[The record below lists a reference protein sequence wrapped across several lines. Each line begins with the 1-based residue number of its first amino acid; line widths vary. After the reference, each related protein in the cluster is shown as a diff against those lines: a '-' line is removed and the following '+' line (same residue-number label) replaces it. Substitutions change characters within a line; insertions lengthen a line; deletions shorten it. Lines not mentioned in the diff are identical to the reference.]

1 MILCINFL
9 KGTAICMCHIYLY
22 KWSETLVIS
31 DIDGTI
37 TKSDVLGH
45 VIPVVGGTWAHAGV
59 AELYSHIKAN
69 G

>member
-59 AELYSHIKAN
+59 AELYTHIKAN